1 MYSTAL
7 IYSVLHSTLEFI
19 LLQSCWSERQM
30 VGEVRADLVICTAN
44 CLFLSNALIKC
55 FPRYGNFPTVIVN
68 GTTQH
73 VITSFPPT
81 LPPPI
86 FFLSFSFSPP
96 PLTSHLPSLLLP
108 RHGWKLSTRCY
119 DNRQRWEFR
128 FSLSRCGW
136 VYHWRQQITLP
147 SKPFSTTFYVLY
159 LASVLPV

>member
-44 CLFLSNALIKC
+44 CLFLSNTLIKC

-96 PLTSHLPSLLLP
+96 PPSLP
-108 RHGWKLSTRCY
+108 TFH
-119 DNRQRWEFR
+119 
-128 FSLSRCGW
+128 
-136 VYHWRQQITLP
+136 
-147 SKPFSTTFYVLY
+147 PFSSPDMDGNSQQDVMIIDKDESSDSAYHVVDGFIIED
-159 LASVLPV
+159 SKSPFPVSPSQQLFMFFT